1 MILIEITV
9 INKERDLKMRV
20 AVAADHAG
28 YPLKEVV
35 IDTLKKLGQAPID
48 MGTDS
53 TESVDY
59 PDFAEKAGRAIVQG
73 KAERAVVICGSG
85 VGICIAGNKIKGVY
99 ACLCHDT
106 YSAAQGVEHD
116 HMNML
121 CLGAR
126 VIGDELAKMIVEAF
140 ITAEPSDEPRHL
152 RRVGKTRLIEA
163 KEMKGR

>member
-1 MILIEITV
+1 
-9 INKERDLKMRV
+9 MRV
-20 AVAADHAG
+20 AVAADHG
-28 YPLKEVV
+28 GFPLKDVV
-35 IDTLKKLGQAPID
+35 INTLKQMGHTPID
-48 MGTDS
+48 LGTDS
-53 TESVDY
+53 TKSVDY
-59 PDFAEKAGRAIVQG
+59 PDFAELAGKAIVHG
-73 KAERAVVICGSG
+73 EADRAVALCGSG

-126 VIGDELAKMIVEAF
+126 VIGDELAKKIVEAF

-152 RRVGKTRLIEA
+152 RRVEKTRLIEA
-163 KEMKGR
+163 KGMKGR